1 MTGSAHC
8 ELAPYWCKK
17 LGSDTLTGY
26 QCSRRG
32 GFVKVHL
39 TPEDRVILSGDCA
52 TVIESTLLV

>member
-17 LGSDTLTGY
+17 LGSDTLIGY
-26 QCSRRG
+26 QSSLRG

-39 TPEDRVILSGDCA
+39 KSEGRVILSGNCV
-52 TVIESTLLV
+52 TVIESHLLV